1 MSVVFPST
9 SVANSHIDKFRFFT
23 SNSFVNAP
31 SYANCKLFNR
41 RTPCTIFSL
50 FRYYPPKAQILPCN
64 YRLNT
69 EFEPSEGEP
78 RVDFDIGESEDED
91 WASPWEGAIV
101 YKRNPSVLHLE
112 YCTTLE
118 RLGLEQLS
126 TETSKSR
133 ASTMGLRVSKAVKD
147 YPLGTPVQI
156 SFDVTRKKQKLRLD
170 GILRTVITLNCNRC
184 GEPAAECVFTNF
196 TLLLTEEP
204 VEEPEVINM
213 GVIFGEDKTKTSTT
227 GNGEEDDDD
236 DALIDLDNWLYFPTE
251 EREIDISKHIRD
263 MVHLEIT
270 INAICDSKCRGICLK
285 CGTNLNTG
293 SCNCSQHVV
302 KEKSYGPL
310 GNLRKQM
317 QQKSSIKRTTNP
329 MRD

>member
-9 SVANSHIDKFRFFT
+9 SIVNSHIDKFRFFT
-23 SNSFVNAP
+23 SSPYGNAP
-31 SYANCKLFNR
+31 SNANCKLFNR
-41 RTPCTIFSL
+41 RTPWTICTL
-50 FRYYPPKAQILPCN
+50 LRYYPPKAPIFTCN

-69 EFEPSEGEP
+69 DFEPSEEET
-78 RVDFDIGESEDED
+78 RIDFDIGDSEDED
-91 WASPWEGAIV
+91 SASPWEGAVI
-101 YKRNPSVLHLE
+101 YKRNPSVSHLE

-133 ASTMGLRVSKAVKD
+133 ASAMGLRVSKAVKD

-156 SFDVTRKKQKLRLD
+156 SIDVTRRKEKLRLD

-196 TLLLTEEP
+196 TLILTEEP
-204 VEEPEVINM
+204 IEEPEVINM
-213 GVIFGEDKTKTSTT
+213 GVIFGEDKIKTSTV
-227 GNGEEDDDD
+227 GNGEDDDD
-236 DALIDLDNWLYFPTE
+236 DALIDPDNWFYFPAE

-270 INAICDSKCRGICLK
+270 INAICDSRCKGICLK

-293 SCNCSQHVV
+293 NCNCLHVE

-317 QQKSSIKRTTNP
+317 QQKDSIKRTTKP
-329 MRD
+329 MKD